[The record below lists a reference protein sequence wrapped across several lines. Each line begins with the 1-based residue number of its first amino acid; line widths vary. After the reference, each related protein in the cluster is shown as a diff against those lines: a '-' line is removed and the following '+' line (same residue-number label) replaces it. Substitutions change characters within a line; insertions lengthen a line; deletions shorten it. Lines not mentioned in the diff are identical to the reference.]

1 MTDQRY
7 PIDLLF
13 GKDLSFEIKVLFC
26 DALGPNLR
34 NELAHGLLDDDS
46 FQSIHAIYAWWMGL
60 RLVFNAFWNAAW
72 KAESDKDVEKSNDN

>member
-1 MTDQRY
+1 
-7 PIDLLF
+7 
-13 GKDLSFEIKVLFC
+13 LSFEIKALFC

-60 RLVFNAFWNAAW
+60 RLVFNTFWNASR
-72 KAESDKDVEKSNDN
+72 KAEGDKGVKETDDN